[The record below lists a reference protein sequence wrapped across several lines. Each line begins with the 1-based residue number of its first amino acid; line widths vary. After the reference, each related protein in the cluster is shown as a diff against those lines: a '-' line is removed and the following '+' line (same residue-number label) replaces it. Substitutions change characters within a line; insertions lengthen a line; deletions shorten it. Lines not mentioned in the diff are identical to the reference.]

1 MNATIEQTA
10 QFAVRRA
17 LPLNHHTGPERR
29 GLGHSRHGNAVNSA
43 KFSQKP
49 MVTLARFAMGGLD
62 RVASGLAARMT
73 YSLIS
78 SPPRHRPSD
87 AEVVL
92 RASAHQWKI
101 PFQDGWLQCYR
112 WGKGPQCLFVHCWG
126 GRGTQ
131 PEAMIRKLTQS
142 GLSVVSFDHP
152 AHGLSSGTWAEQMR
166 MAQATAAVIHDVG
179 LIDTL
184 IAHSLGVAA
193 TAIALRDYELDV
205 QRLVSI
211 SSLTDCTWFTTVIG
225 AYLGISSHTLA
236 KARAR
241 MDANY
246 AQPLGWDTL
255 SIPDMLAHLK
265 IPMLLVHDRDDQ
277 EIPFEH
283 ALKIQQTLRHA
294 ELMATSGLGHRRILK
309 DPAVIDQIS
318 RFAHLGQPS

>member
-1 MNATIEQTA
+1 MNTMMQQET

-17 LPLNHHTGPERR
+17 LPVAHHTGAERR
-29 GLGHSRHGNAVNSA
+29 GMGNSRHGNAVNSA

-49 MVTLARFAMGGLD
+49 MVTLARFAMRHLD

-87 AEVVL
+87 PEAVL
-92 RASAHQWKI
+92 RASAQQWKI

-131 PEAMIRKLTQS
+131 PEAMIRQLVQS

-152 AHGLSSGTWAEQMR
+152 AHGLSSGTWSEQMR

-179 LIDTL
+179 SIDTL

-193 TAIALRDYELDV
+193 TAIALRDYQLSV

-211 SSLTDCTWFTTVIG
+211 SSLTDCTWFINVIG
-225 AYLGISSHTLA
+225 AYLGISTQTVA

-241 MDANY
+241 IDANY
-246 AQPLGWDTL
+246 AHPVGWDSL
-255 SIPDMLAHLK
+255 SIPHMLAHLN
-265 IPMLLVHDRDDQ
+265 IPMMLVHDRDDH
-277 EIPFEH
+277 EIPFVH
-283 ALKIQQTLRHA
+283 ALKIQQTLQHA
-294 ELMATSGLGHRRILK
+294 KLIATNGLGHRRILK
-309 DPAVIDQIS
+309 DAAVIDQIS
-318 RFAHLGQPS
+318 RFAHQGQTS

>member
-1 MNATIEQTA
+1 MNTMMQQEP

-17 LPLNHHTGPERR
+17 LPVADHSGAERR
-29 GLGHSRHGNAVNSA
+29 GMGNSRHGNAVNNA
-43 KFSQKP
+43 KFTQKP
-49 MVTLARFAMGGLD
+49 MVTLARFAMGRID

-87 AEVVL
+87 AEAVL
-92 RASAHQWKI
+92 RACAHQWKI

-131 PEAMIRKLTQS
+131 PEAMIRELTQS
-142 GLSVVSFDHP
+142 GLSVISFDHP
-152 AHGLSSGTWAEQMR
+152 AHGLSSGTWSEQMR

-179 LIDTL
+179 PIDTL

-211 SSLTDCTWFTTVIG
+211 SSLTDCTWFTNVIG
-225 AYLGISSHTLA
+225 AYLGISTQTVA

-246 AQPLGWDTL
+246 AQPMGWDTL
-255 SIPDMLAHLK
+255 SIPHMLAPLK
-265 IPMLLVHDRDDQ
+265 IPML
-277 EIPFEH
+277 
-283 ALKIQQTLRHA
+283 
-294 ELMATSGLGHRRILK
+294 
-309 DPAVIDQIS
+309 
-318 RFAHLGQPS
+318 HLL

>member
-1 MNATIEQTA
+1 MNTMLQQET

-17 LPLNHHTGPERR
+17 LPLADHSGTERR
-29 GLGHSRHGNAVNSA
+29 GMGNSRHGDSVNSA

-49 MVTLARFAMGGLD
+49 MVTLARFAMGRLD

-73 YSLIS
+73 YRLIS

-87 AEVVL
+87 AEGVL
-92 RASAHQWKI
+92 RASAHQWRI

-112 WGKGPQCLFVHCWG
+112 WGKGPQCLFVHGWG

-131 PEAMIRKLTQS
+131 PEAMIRQLIQS

-179 LIDTL
+179 PIDTL

-211 SSLTDCTWFTTVIG
+211 SSLADCTWFTHVIG
-225 AYLGISSHTLA
+225 SYLGISTQTVA

-294 ELMATSGLGHRRILK
+294 ELIATQGLGHRRILK
-309 DPAVIDQIS
+309 DPAVINQIS
-318 RFAHLGQPS
+318 RFAHQGQPS

>member
-1 MNATIEQTA
+1 MNTMMQQET

-17 LPLNHHTGPERR
+17 LPVADHSGAERR
-29 GLGHSRHGNAVNSA
+29 GMGNSRHGNAVNSA
-43 KFSQKP
+43 KFTQKP
-49 MVTLARFAMGGLD
+49 MVTLARFAMRRLD

-78 SPPRHRPSD
+78 SPPRHRPSN
-87 AEVVL
+87 AEGLL

-101 PFQDGWLQCYR
+101 PFQDGCLQCYR

-131 PEAMIRKLTQS
+131 PEAMIRQLVQS
-142 GLSVVSFDHP
+142 GFSVVSFDHP

-179 LIDTL
+179 PIDTL
-184 IAHSLGVAA
+184 IAHSSGVAA

-211 SSLTDCTWFTTVIG
+211 SSLTDCAWFINVIG
-225 AYLGISSHTLA
+225 SYLGISTQTVA

-241 MDANY
+241 IDANY
-246 AQPLGWDTL
+246 AQPVGWDTL
-255 SIPDMLAHLK
+255 SIPHMLAHLK
-265 IPMLLVHDRDDQ
+265 IPMLLVHDRDDM

-283 ALKIQQTLRHA
+283 ALKIQQTLQHA
-294 ELMATSGLGHRRILK
+294 ELIATSGLGHRRILK
-309 DPAVIDQIS
+309 DGAVIDQIT
-318 RFAHLGQPS
+318 RFAQQGQTS

>member
-1 MNATIEQTA
+1 M
-10 QFAVRRA
+10 RRA
-17 LPLNHHTGPERR
+17 LPLADHSGEERR
-29 GLGHSRHGNAVNSA
+29 GMGNSRHGNAVNNA
-43 KFSQKP
+43 KFTQKP
-49 MVTLARFAMGGLD
+49 IVTFARFAMRRLD

-78 SPPRHRPSD
+78 SPPRHRPSN
-87 AEVVL
+87 AEGLL

-131 PEAMIRKLTQS
+131 PEAMIRQLVQS
-142 GLSVVSFDHP
+142 GFSVVSFDHP
-152 AHGLSSGTWAEQMR
+152 AHGLSSGKWAEQMR

-179 LIDTL
+179 PIDTL

-211 SSLTDCTWFTTVIG
+211 SSLTDCTWFTNVIG
-225 AYLGISSHTLA
+225 ACLGISNHTVA

-241 MDANY
+241 IDANY
-246 AQPLGWDTL
+246 AQPVGWDTL
-255 SIPDMLAHLK
+255 SIPHMLAHLK
-265 IPMLLVHDRDDQ
+265 IPMLLVHDRDDL

-294 ELMATSGLGHRRILK
+294 ELIATEGLGHRRILK
-309 DPAVIDQIS
+309 DLAVIDRIS
-318 RFAHLGQPS
+318 RFAHLGQAS